1 MRTMESWDVIVIGA
15 GPSAQRAAIASHDSG
30 AKTVMIH
37 QAPGTITPPPVA
49 GLATSLGE
57 ISPESHIEDTMG
69 LGDPELNEATIRRIC
84 SSAVEIVAELE
95 QWGMIFRRDESGMP
109 HLSLIHI

>member
-1 MRTMESWDVIVIGA
+1 MSAMESWDVIVIGA

-37 QAPGTITPPPVA
+37 QAPGTITPASVA

-57 ISPESHIEDTMG
+57 TSPESHIEDTMG
-69 LGDPELNEATIRRIC
+69 LGDLGLNEATIRRIC
-84 SSAVEIVAELE
+84 SSSVEIVAELE
-95 QWGMIFRRDESGMP
+95 QW
-109 HLSLIHI
+109 LSLIHI